1 MPGLAR
7 LERRKRPRGT
17 VLLCGVGRLGFRV
30 FIQLVETHRGGPETI
45 VCVDGQ
51 EVEPDDVIHL
61 RHGARVGEN
70 KAEFCARLGRAHP
83 DRDVIAV
90 PEYVREEKAESLVE
104 KWRPDVVVIA
114 IAGGRTTPVTARLAR
129 AGREAGAT
137 TVSTGGVFGYGSEGV
152 RVLSLREASGPV
164 ARELRS
170 LGAPEDH
177 LLVTT
182 GRYIRDPDPLAPAV
196 LDRVAHRLVEVTLR
210 SLPGP
215 EERRQ
220 REQDRESGRR

>member
-1 MPGLAR
+1 MVGDEIAE

-30 FIQLVETHRGGPETI
+30 FLKLLETHRGGPETI

-83 DRDVIAV
+83 DRDVVAV
-90 PEYVREEKAESLVE
+90 PEFVREETAEGLVE
-104 KWRPDVVVIA
+104 EWKPDAVVVT
-114 IAGGRTTPVTARLAR
+114 IAGGRTTPITARLAR
-129 AGREAGAT
+129 AGREVGAT
-137 TVSTGGVFGYGSEGV
+137 TISTGGVFGYGGEEVEVV
-152 RVLSLREASGPV
+152 RLREASGPV
-164 ARELRS
+164 AEELRE
-170 LGAPEDH
+170 LGAPDDH

-182 GRYIRDPDPLAPAV
+182 GRYIRDPDPITPTV
-196 LDRVAHRLVEVTLR
+196 LDRVARRLVEVALR
-210 SLPGP
+210 SLPSP
-215 EERRQ
+215 EE
-220 REQDRESGRR
+220 G